1 MKDVKLQKKMLRGS
15 GGVIRPCNGACQQGQ
30 KEALPAL
37 IFYRYQKIRVFG
49 AKKNFY
55 QL

>member
-15 GGVIRPCNGACQQGQ
+15 GGVIRPWNGDCQPGQ
-30 KEALPAL
+30 KEALMTL

-49 AKKNFY
+49 AKKKFY